1 MRELRGELTT
11 EKLASLS
18 DKEVL
23 DVALP
28 LFLGAGTE
36 GKQWDK
42 MKDRRMCT
50 KPILVTITKL
60 QRAKSATSN
69 GEFSGVIMCV
79 TRNMDS

>member
-1 MRELRGELTT
+1 MGSYYCISITCQCFALPEEKLIARLEEQVRELRGELTT

-36 GKQWDK
+36 GKQGDR
-42 MKDRRMCT
+42 MKDRRMY
-50 KPILVTITKL
+50 
-60 QRAKSATSN
+60 
-69 GEFSGVIMCV
+69 
-79 TRNMDS
+79 